1 MKRAPRQEGAALLTA
16 MLTVTLVA
24 TYAATSLWQQ
34 SRGLEVEA
42 AERAR
47 SQQAWVLIGAL
58 DWARLILRE
67 DARTSPIDH
76 LSEPWALPLQESR
89 LSSFLSLDSGEAE
102 QADEVYLSGQ
112 ISDLQARLN
121 VANLVLDGRL
131 SEPDL
136 QAWQRLYARLHLPE
150 PELAAFAQ
158 NLLQASTPGPSSAGT
173 RLPPQRVEH
182 LLWLGLSP
190 QSLASLK
197 PYITLLPVR
206 TPLNL
211 NTASA
216 EVIQAS
222 LPGLDMAQAQRL
234 VQLRTTAAFRSV
246 VDGLRDTGV
255 RPERLWAGA
264 LGVSSRFFEIQGRL
278 RLGST
283 TVRELSLVERQ
294 DQDVRVLW
302 RQREVIEGT
311 ASVTAMTD
319 AGLVRE
325 R

>member
-1 MKRAPRQEGAALLTA
+1 MKPVARQEGAALLTA

-67 DARTSPIDH
+67 DARTSQIDH

-89 LSSFLSLDSGEAE
+89 LSSFLSLDRGEAE

-136 QAWQRLYARLHLPE
+136 QAWQRLYTRLHLPE

-158 NLLQASTPGPSSAGT
+158 NLLQASTPAQATAGA

-182 LLWLGLSP
+182 LPWLGLSP
-190 QSLASLK
+190 RSLAVLK

-216 EVIQAS
+216 EVIHAS

-234 VQLRTTAAFRSV
+234 VALRTTAAFRSV
-246 VDGLRDTGV
+246 GDGLRDTGV
-255 RPERLWAGA
+255 QAERQSAGA

-311 ASVTAMTD
+311 ASVTVMTD
-319 AGLVRE
+319 AGLVR
-325 R
+325 

>member
-1 MKRAPRQEGAALLTA
+1 MKPVARQQGAALLTA

-67 DARTSPIDH
+67 DARTSQIDH

-121 VANLVLDGRL
+121 VANLVLDGRI

-136 QAWQRLYARLHLPE
+136 QAWQRLYTRLHLPE
-150 PELAAFAQ
+150 PELATFAQ
-158 NLLQASTPGPSSAGT
+158 NLLQASTPAQATASA

-190 QSLASLK
+190 QSLAILK

-216 EVIQAS
+216 EVIHAS

-234 VQLRTTAAFRSV
+234 VEVRTSAAFRSV

-255 RPERLWAGA
+255 RPERLSAGA
-264 LGVSSRFFEIQGRL
+264 FGISSRFFEIQGRL

-302 RQREVIEGT
+302 RQREVLEGT
-311 ASVTAMTD
+311 ASVTVMTD
-319 AGLVRE
+319 AGLVR
-325 R
+325 

>member
-1 MKRAPRQEGAALLTA
+1 MKPPPRQEGAALLTA

-34 SRGLEVEA
+34 SRGVEVEA

-121 VANLVLDGRL
+121 VTNLLLDGRL

-136 QAWQRLYARLHLPE
+136 QAWQRLYTRLHLPE
-150 PELAAFAQ
+150 PELSTFAQ
-158 NLLQASTPGPSSAGT
+158 NLLQASAPASAPAGAG
-173 RLPPQRVEH
+173 LPPQRVEH

-216 EVIQAS
+216 EVIHAS

-255 RPERLWAGA
+255 RPERLSAGA

-278 RLGST
+278 RLGTT

>member
-1 MKRAPRQEGAALLTA
+1 MKPVARQEGAALLTA

-67 DARTSPIDH
+67 DARTSQIDH

-121 VANLVLDGRL
+121 VANLVLDGRI
-131 SEPDL
+131 SEQDL
-136 QAWQRLYARLHLPE
+136 QAWQRLYTRLHLPE

-158 NLLQASTPGPSSAGT
+158 NLLQASTPAQATAGA

-190 QSLASLK
+190 QSLAVLK

-216 EVIQAS
+216 EVIHAS

-234 VQLRTTAAFRSV
+234 VALRTTAAFRSV
-246 VDGLRDTGV
+246 VDALRDTGV
-255 RPERLWAGA
+255 QAERQSAGA

-302 RQREVIEGT
+302 RQREVLEGT
-311 ASVTAMTD
+311 ASVTVMTD
-319 AGLVRE
+319 AGLVR
-325 R
+325 

>member
-1 MKRAPRQEGAALLTA
+1 MKPVARQEGAALLTA

-67 DARTSPIDH
+67 DARTSQIDH

-121 VANLVLDGRL
+121 VANLVLDGRI
-131 SEPDL
+131 SEQDL
-136 QAWQRLYARLHLPE
+136 QAWQRLYTRLHLPE

-158 NLLQASTPGPSSAGT
+158 NLLQASTPAQATAGA

-190 QSLASLK
+190 QSLAVLK

-216 EVIQAS
+216 EVIHAS

-234 VQLRTTAAFRSV
+234 VALRTTAAFRSV

-255 RPERLWAGA
+255 QAERQSAGA

-311 ASVTAMTD
+311 ASVTVMTD
-319 AGLVRE
+319 AGLVR
-325 R
+325 

>member
-1 MKRAPRQEGAALLTA
+1 MLTA

-67 DARTSPIDH
+67 DARTSQIDH

-136 QAWQRLYARLHLPE
+136 QAWQRLYTRLHLPE

-158 NLLQASTPGPSSAGT
+158 NLLQASTPAQATAGAP

-190 QSLASLK
+190 QSLAILK

-216 EVIQAS
+216 EVIHAS

-234 VQLRTTAAFRSV
+234 VELRTAAAFRSV

-255 RPERLWAGA
+255 RPERLSAGA
-264 LGVSSRFFEIQGRL
+264 LGISSRFFEIQGRL

-302 RQREVIEGT
+302 RQREVLEGT
-311 ASVTAMTD
+311 ASVTVMTD
-319 AGLVRE
+319 AGLVR
-325 R
+325 

>member
-1 MKRAPRQEGAALLTA
+1 MKPRRAQQGAALLTA

-67 DARTSPIDH
+67 DARTSQIDH

-89 LSSFLSLDSGEAE
+89 LSTFLALDSDAAEA
-102 QADEVYLSGQ
+102 ADEVYLSGQ

-121 VANLVLDGRL
+121 VGNLVLAGRL

-136 QAWQRLYARLHLPE
+136 LAWRRLYAQLNLPE
-150 PELAAFAQ
+150 TELALFTG
-158 NLLQASTPGPSSAGT
+158 NLLRSVDPQQAAAGAP
-173 RLPPQRVEH
+173 LPAQRVEQ
-182 LLWLGLSP
+182 LVWLGLSAR
-190 QSLASLK
+190 SLAALR
-197 PYITLLPVR
+197 PYITLLPGRSAV
-206 TPLNL
+206 NL

-216 EVIQAS
+216 EVIHAS
-222 LPGLDMAQAQRL
+222 LPRLDMAQAQRM
-234 VQLRTTAAFRSV
+234 VQRRSTAAFRSV
-246 VDGLRDTGV
+246 AQALGDTDMTPG
-255 RPERLWAGA
+255 PLPAGA
-264 LGVSSRFFEIQGRL
+264 LGVSSRYFEIQGRL

-283 TVRELSLVERQ
+283 TVRESSLVERQ
-294 DQDVRVLW
+294 EQEVRILW
-302 RQREVIEGT
+302 R
-311 ASVTAMTD
+311 
-319 AGLVRE
+319 E
-325 R
+325 RAVSDSGG

>member
-1 MKRAPRQEGAALLTA
+1 MKPVARQQGAALLTA

-67 DARTSPIDH
+67 DARTSQIDH

-121 VANLVLDGRL
+121 VANLVLDGRI
-131 SEPDL
+131 SESDL
-136 QAWQRLYARLHLPE
+136 QAWQRLYTRLHLPE

-158 NLLQASTPGPSSAGT
+158 NLLQASTPAQATAGT

-190 QSLASLK
+190 QSLAILK

-216 EVIQAS
+216 EVIHAS

-234 VQLRTTAAFRSV
+234 VELRTTAAFRSV

-255 RPERLWAGA
+255 RPERLSAGA
-264 LGVSSRFFEIQGRL
+264 LGISSRFFEIQGRL

-302 RQREVIEGT
+302 RQREVLEGT
-311 ASVTAMTD
+311 ASVTVMTD
-319 AGLVRE
+319 AGLVR
-325 R
+325 

>member
-1 MKRAPRQEGAALLTA
+1 MKPVARQQGAALLTA

-34 SRGLEVEA
+34 SRGVEVEA

-67 DARTSPIDH
+67 DARTSQIDH

-121 VANLVLDGRL
+121 VANLLLDGRL

-136 QAWQRLYARLHLPE
+136 QAWHRLFIHLNLPE
-150 PELAAFAQ
+150 SELAAFAQ
-158 NLLQASTPGPSSAGT
+158 NLLRASAPDPAGA

-182 LLWLGLSP
+182 LLWLGLSA
-190 QSLASLK
+190 QSLAVLK

-216 EVIQAS
+216 EVIHAS
-222 LPGLDMAQAQRL
+222 LSGLDMAQARRL
-234 VQLRTTAAFRSV
+234 VQLRSTAAFRSV
-246 VDGLRDTGV
+246 ADALRDTGV
-255 RPERLWAGA
+255 RPERTSASA

-294 DQDVRVLW
+294 DQEVRVLW

-311 ASVTAMTD
+311 ASVTVMTD
-319 AGLVRE
+319 AGLVR
-325 R
+325 

>member
-1 MKRAPRQEGAALLTA
+1 

-24 TYAATSLWQQ
+24 TYAAASLWQQ

-67 DARTSPIDH
+67 DARSGSIDH

-121 VANLVLDGRL
+121 VNNLVLGRQI
-131 SEPDL
+131 SEADL
-136 QAWQRLYARLHLPE
+136 QAWRRLYVQLNLPE
-150 PELAAFAQ
+150 AELSAFAA
-158 NLLQASTPGPSSAGT
+158 NLLRASDTEHAAAASP
-173 RLPPQRVEH
+173 LPAQRVEH
-182 LLWLGLSP
+182 LVWLGLSAR
-190 QSLASLK
+190 SLAILK

-206 TPLNL
+206 TAVNL

-216 EVIQAS
+216 EVIHAS
-222 LPGLDMAQAQRL
+222 LPRLDMTQARRL
-234 VQLRTTAAFRSV
+234 VELRGTAAFRSAA
-246 VDGLRDTGV
+246 DALRETGQ
-255 RPERLWAGA
+255 PSDRLPVGA
-264 LGVSSRFFEIQGRL
+264 LGVASRYFEIQGRL

-294 DQDVRVLW
+294 EQEVRVLW
-302 RQREVIEGT
+302 RQREVIEAT
-311 ASVTAMTD
+311 ASTLVRTD
-319 AGLVRE
+319 AVPMR
-325 R
+325 

>member
-1 MKRAPRQEGAALLTA
+1 MKPRRAQQGAALLTA

-67 DARTSPIDH
+67 DARTSQIDH

-89 LSSFLSLDSGEAE
+89 LSTFLALDSDAAEA
-102 QADEVYLSGQ
+102 ADEVYLSGQ

-121 VANLVLDGRL
+121 VGNLVLAGRL

-136 QAWQRLYARLHLPE
+136 LAWRRLYAQLNLPE
-150 PELAAFAQ
+150 TELTLFTG
-158 NLLQASTPGPSSAGT
+158 NLLRSVDPQQAAAGAP
-173 RLPPQRVEH
+173 LPAQRVEQ
-182 LLWLGLSP
+182 LVWLGLSAR
-190 QSLASLK
+190 SLAALR
-197 PYITLLPVR
+197 PYITLLPGRSAV
-206 TPLNL
+206 NL

-216 EVIQAS
+216 EVIHAS
-222 LPGLDMAQAQRL
+222 LPRLDMAQAQRM
-234 VQLRTTAAFRSV
+234 VQRRSTAAFRSV
-246 VDGLRDTGV
+246 AQALGDTDMTPG
-255 RPERLWAGA
+255 PLPAGA
-264 LGVSSRFFEIQGRL
+264 LGVSSRYFEIQGRL

-283 TVRELSLVERQ
+283 TVRESSLVERQ
-294 DQDVRVLW
+294 EQEVRILW
-302 RQREVIEGT
+302 R
-311 ASVTAMTD
+311 
-319 AGLVRE
+319 E
-325 R
+325 RAVSDSGG